1 MGRDF
6 VAQIA
11 HFSAATRFGQ
21 TVSHLAQLLD
31 QRVNLLLL
39 AVDLR
44 IELVEQIFGEAGLD
58 FQVDQA
64 VFNRGGNV
72 HGLYWT

>member
-1 MGRDF
+1 MRRNF
-6 VAQIA
+6 ITQVA
-11 HFSAATRFGQ
+11 HLGAATRFGQ
-21 TVSHLAQLLD
+21 TISHLAQLLD

-39 AVDLR
+39 SVNLR

-64 VFNRGGNV
+64 VFNRGGDV